1 MNLLKMDV
9 NLLVSIVNTKLRDH
23 YSSLDELCDALDLNK
38 TELINKLKA
47 GNYFYNENQNQFK

>member
-23 YSSLDELCDALDLNK
+23 YSSLDELCDDLDLNK

-47 GNYFYNENQNQFK
+47 GNYFYNENLNQFK

>member
-23 YSSLDELCDALDLNK
+23 YSSLDELCDDLDLNK
-38 TELINKLKA
+38 AN
-47 GNYFYNENQNQFK
+47 

>member
-23 YSSLDELCDALDLNK
+23 YSSLDEFCDDLDLNK

-47 GNYFYNENQNQFK
+47 GNYFYNENQYQFK